1 MKPGAL
7 LAGQR
12 SKATIL
18 PVHAIAEK
26 AWRLNSWDRF
36 LIPKPFSRV
45 RILYGQPFT
54 VGSGEQALATATAT
68 ATSAMA
74 DLVSEGHGTT
84 TP

>member
-12 SKATIL
+12 AKASIL
-18 PVHAIAEK
+18 PVHASADR
-26 AWRLNSWDRF
+26 AWRLNSWDKF
-36 LIPKPFSRV
+36 LIPKPFARV
-45 RILYGQPFT
+45 AISYGQPFT
-54 VGSGEQALATATAT
+54 VGPGEQGLAEATAT